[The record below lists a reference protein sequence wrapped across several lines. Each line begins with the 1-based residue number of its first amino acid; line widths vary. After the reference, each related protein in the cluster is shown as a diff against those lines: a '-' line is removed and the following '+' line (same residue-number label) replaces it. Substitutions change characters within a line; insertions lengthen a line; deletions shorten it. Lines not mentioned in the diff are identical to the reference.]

1 MIEIIII
8 FVKYTCPACPGN
20 GNRAAKP
27 NFTISGEPFEKYI
40 KKQFTV
46 LGLNNTYLDQAEQII
61 YNRSRNY
68 VRDKHHRLK
77 NAPYVDNSYK
87 WAGGGFLSTVGDLV
101 KFGNAML
108 YSHQQRTVVSSPVPS
123 PQKKP
128 AVSSSDSS
136 QQKDSSSSQPTKLP
150 EKDQSSAA
158 TSLPS
163 TSNDAE
169 TEEVKVKSDVV
180 KAVSLD
186 ASPSPCSDAPEEIS
200 DNSAAGGGTEA
211 AEAVENVVYQPG
223 PLASVNSRWKSS
235 KATNFLTCRPA
246 HALTKPF
253 SK

>member
-20 GNRAAKP
+20 GNRAAKH

-108 YSHQQRTVVSSPVPS
+108 YSHQQRTVVSSPVSS

-180 KAVSLD
+180 KAVSLN
-186 ASPSPCSDAPEEIS
+186 ASPSPCIDAPEEIS

-211 AEAVENVVYQPG
+211 AETVENVVYQPG

-246 HALTKPF
+246 HAMTKPF